1 MKALFIGGT
10 GTISTEV
17 TRLALARGWE
27 ITLLNRGN
35 HPLLAGARSLVLD
48 IADEQAVKEA
58 ISGERFD
65 VVADFIVFDVEQ
77 ARRDIRL
84 FSGKTNQYVFI
95 SSASAYQKPPRD
107 YVMTESTPL
116 HNPYWA
122 YSRKKAACEDVLM
135 EAYREA
141 DFPVTVV
148 RPSHTYC
155 ERSITVPVHGE
166 KGSYAVLRRMLEGK
180 PVIVPGDGTSLWTL
194 THASDFAKAF
204 VGLMGHHKAI
214 GEAFTITSDEQLTWN
229 QILQCAAR
237 TMGVEA
243 KLYHVASDF
252 LIACRPDL
260 EGPLLGDKA
269 NSVVFDCSKVKRL
282 VPDFMCTTPFD
293 LGVEKAWRYIQ
304 AHPEC
309 QAEDPAF
316 DEWCDRVIAAHEAG
330 KKAFLQTASK

>member
-17 TRLALARGWE
+17 SRLAVERGWE
-27 ITLLNRGN
+27 LTLLNRGN
-35 HPLLAGARSLVLD
+35 HVLPKGARSLVLD
-48 IADEQAVKEA
+48 ISDEQAVKKA
-58 ISGERFD
+58 LAGERFD
-65 VVADFIVFDVEQ
+65 VVADFIVFDEEQ
-77 ARRDIRL
+77 TRRDIRL
-84 FSGKTNQYVFI
+84 FSGMTNQYFFI

-107 YVMTESTPL
+107 YVITESTPL
-116 HNPYWA
+116 CNPYWE
-122 YSRKKAACEDVLM
+122 YSRKKAACENVLM
-135 EAYREA
+135 EAYRAEG
-141 DFPVTVV
+141 FPVTVI

-166 KGSYAVLRRMLEGK
+166 KGSYPVLRRMLAGK

-229 QILQCAAR
+229 QILQCTAR
-237 TMGVEA
+237 TMGVKA
-243 KLYHVASDF
+243 NLYHVASDF

-269 NSVVFDCSKVKRL
+269 NSVVFDCSKLKRL
-282 VPDFMCTTPFD
+282 VPDFICTTPFD
-293 LGVEKAWRYIQ
+293 IGVEKAWNYIQ
-304 AHPEC
+304 THPEC
-309 QAEDPAF
+309 QVEDPAF
-316 DEWCDRVIAAHEAG
+316 DSWCDRVIEAQEAG
-330 KKAFLQTASK
+330 KRAFLQEA